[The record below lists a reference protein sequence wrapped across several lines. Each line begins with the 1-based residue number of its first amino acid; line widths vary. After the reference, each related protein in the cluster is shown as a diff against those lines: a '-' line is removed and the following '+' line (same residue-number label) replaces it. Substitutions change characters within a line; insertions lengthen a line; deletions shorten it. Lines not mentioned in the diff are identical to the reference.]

1 MSHTLFEVLEADT
14 EYRAYI
20 MGAYQYCGDDVN
32 CTDTHE
38 GRIHTVSDATRESA
52 IITFRTPRSRPLFAP
67 ATPGTVRQMIR
78 DCPIFCVSGCG
89 GGCYYGVGCQSDGVG
104 GADAALVAFTL
115 PGQQCWCALMN
126 RDESV
131 LDADG

>member
-1 MSHTLFEVLEADT
+1 MTPHDSQNPPFVSHTLFEVLEADT

-67 ATPGTVRQMIR
+67 ATPGTVRQMILR
-78 DCPIFCVSGCG
+78 AV
-89 GGCYYGVGCQSDGVG
+89 
-104 GADAALVAFTL
+104 LWWWL
-115 PGQQCWCALMN
+115 LLRCWL
-126 RDESV
+126 SV
-131 LDADG
+131 

>member
-1 MSHTLFEVLEADT
+1 MTPHDSQNPPFVSHTLFEVLEADT

-67 ATPGTVRQMIR
+67 ATPG
-78 DCPIFCVSGCG
+78 P
-89 GGCYYGVGCQSDGVG
+89 SDK
-104 GADAALVAFTL
+104 
-115 PGQQCWCALMN
+115 
-126 RDESV
+126 
-131 LDADG
+131 